1 MSLLTLSCL
10 SGPSLLPLTLL
21 PKTTF
26 RSYITTPYTPHAP
39 PSSRRPP
46 RPSSPA
52 HFTGHPTL
60 HTALSE
66 LRTTLQEAQT
76 LLRQDHIYPLPTS
89 LPYLQPPAT
98 SWIQRDELAVRFSC
112 RIRTKSHNA
121 VVELLNEMHHLRH
134 VASVAGADQAA
145 VKLAEA
151 LNEYERIKD
160 REGVMKGKEDNDK
173 NGVDEY
179 GRSFGFGRRKES
191 SARVWLIPTK
201 FSRNVFN
208 PINKDKVFDTSSVNP
223 EVDNIT
229 TTQQVGQE
237 VKDDVSAESEK
248 VVDTEQS
255 KSSKQDDISLRG
267 KVTNESEEKVESNQ
281 IPIAQVLINHQP
293 LSTYLSR
300 ISDRETILRPLR
312 LARVLGGYNIF
323 ALVRGGGTTGQA
335 GAITLGLARALAV
348 MREDSRRILFRG
360 E

>member
-151 LNEYERIKD
+151 LNVYERIKD
-160 REGVMKGKEDNDK
+160 REGVMNGEKDNEK

-201 FSRNVFN
+201 TSRNVFN
-208 PINKDKVFDTSSVNP
+208 PINNDTGN
-223 EVDNIT
+223 
-229 TTQQVGQE
+229 G
-237 VKDDVSAESEK
+237 
-248 VVDTEQS
+248 
-255 KSSKQDDISLRG
+255 
-267 KVTNESEEKVESNQ
+267 ESNS

-293 LSTYLSR
+293 LSTYFSR

-312 LARVLGGYNIF
+312 LAAVLGGYNIF

-348 MREDSRRILFRG
+348 MREDSRRILFRDG
-360 E
+360 ALMRDTRMVERKKTGKAKARKAYTWVKR